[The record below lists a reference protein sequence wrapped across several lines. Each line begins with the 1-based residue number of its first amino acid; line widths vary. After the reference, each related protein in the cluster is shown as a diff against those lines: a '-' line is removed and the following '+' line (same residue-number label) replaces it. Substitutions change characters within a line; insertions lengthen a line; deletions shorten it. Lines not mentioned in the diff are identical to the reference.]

1 MKIFFFKFQLIDFR
15 FISMSF
21 DAKIDV
27 EKNTIKIYFQNTL
40 NIVRTEIVDKP
51 KSVFGTSLSCLSLE
65 LNKKL

>member
-1 MKIFFFKFQLIDFR
+1 
-15 FISMSF
+15 MSF